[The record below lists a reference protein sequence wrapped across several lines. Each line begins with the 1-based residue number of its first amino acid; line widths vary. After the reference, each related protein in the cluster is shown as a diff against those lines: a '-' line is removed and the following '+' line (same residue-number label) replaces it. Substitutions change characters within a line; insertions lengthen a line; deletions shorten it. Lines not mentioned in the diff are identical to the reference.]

1 MGRRPAAG
9 TFKSRQNPTCSP
21 NPRAFRFLPEH
32 VAQASRPRSFTW
44 HRRLG
49 LWSFTWHRRLA
60 CAVSRGTG
68 GSPVRFKV
76 IEASQTP
83 SSMPST
89 LLLENLCRTF
99 LSKMLSR
106 SRALRERSGLL
117 HHLHSSHCSS
127 GGYFVAVFLPRR
139 YSCTPWA
146 WTLGEPCPPLLC
158 GAGGSPAG
166 PCGMDACP
174 PVDFWVARF
183 QRCE

>member
-1 MGRRPAAG
+1 SGVVFAG
-9 TFKSRQNPTCSP
+9 WDEGPPQALSNPEKTQQ
-21 NPRAFRFLPEH
+21 ALPIREPF
-32 VAQASRPRSFTW
+32 ASY
-44 HRRLG
+44 LN
-49 LWSFTWHRRLA
+49 TWHRRLA
-60 CAVSRGTG
+60 REVSRGTG

-166 PCGMDACP
+166 PCGM
-174 PVDFWVARF
+174 
-183 QRCE
+183 